1 MSAAPSSVLVLGA
14 TGGVGGHV
22 ARRLAAEGWSVR
34 AMARRVPA
42 ASRSPSSGLAR
53 PQSASA
59 SASPSPSLPSPA
71 LPTSDDLIDWCVGDA
86 MRESDVRR
94 AAAGC
99 EVIVHAVNP
108 PSYLA
113 WSRTVLP
120 MLEHTIAAAR
130 ASGATVVLPGTVYN
144 FGPDAF
150 DDPHED
156 APQHPLA
163 RKGAIRVAMER
174 RLAEASERG
183 VPAIILR
190 CGDFF
195 GPRAGNN
202 WLSHAMI
209 PSDGQVRRIWRIGP
223 ANVGHQWAYL
233 PDVAAALVRVLAER
247 DRLGPFTR
255 LHMAGHWDASGEDL
269 ARMIRDRIAADGHHP
284 ASIRAFPWWAIRI
297 AAPVHRLSREL
308 IEMRYLWR
316 TPLRMDNARLR
327 ALIGTEPHTPLAPAI
342 DATLIDLGIVSGVG
356 GVPPGGGT
364 IRNRPGPVRGS
375 LSA

>member
-34 AMARRVPA
+34 AMARRIP
-42 ASRSPSSGLAR
+42 SPVS
-53 PQSASA
+53 SASDG
-59 SASPSPSLPSPA
+59 P
-71 LPTSDDLIDWCVGDA
+71 IEWCAGDA

-130 ASGATVVLPGTVYN
+130 ASGATIVLPGTVYN

-156 APQHPLA
+156 APQHPLT
-163 RKGAIRVAMER
+163 RKGAIRAAMEQ
-174 RLAEASERG
+174 RLAEAGEHG

-202 WLSHAMI
+202 WLSRAMI
-209 PSDGQVRRIWRIGP
+209 PTEGPVRRIWRIGP

-233 PDVAAALVRVLAER
+233 PDVAAALARVLAER
-247 DRLGPFTR
+247 DRLGAFTR
-255 LHMAGHWDASGEDL
+255 LHMAGHWDADGESL
-269 ARMIRDRIAADGHHP
+269 ARAIRDRIAADGHRSP
-284 ASIRAFPWWAIRI
+284 SIRAFPWWAIRL
-297 AAPVHRLSREL
+297 ATPLHRLSREL

-316 TPLRMDNARLR
+316 TPLRLDNARLR
-327 ALIGTEPHTPLAPAI
+327 TLIGAEPHTPLAQAI
-342 DATLIDLGIVSGVG
+342 DATLIDLGIVGSA
-356 GVPPGGGT
+356 PPGAGT
-364 IRNRPGPVRGS
+364 TRNRLGS
-375 LSA
+375 VSGSAPA